1 MAFRS
6 VPRPSSPP
14 GAKASTEC
22 PYRARYS
29 RNQLGCAPCTEAKH
43 KSVVRFQSSVF
54 RQMKQN
60 ANLLA
65 SGKHVY
71 SLSISHNA
79 SERMLPRS
87 RRPIHRCTSTSG
99 QTWLTAARPETHQNL
114 IHTLNDRDARTHPLA
129 RTNAP
134 NGNIK
139 PHHRGIQC
147 AELLSSPWFTQ
158 SRPVNTN
165 STELVEANGI
175 EPMTSCLQSRRS
187 PS

>member
-6 VPRPSSPP
+6 VPRHSSPP

-43 KSVVRFQSSVF
+43 KSVVRFQSPVF

-114 IHTLNDRDARTHPLA
+114 IHTLNDRDARTRPLA
-129 RTNAP
+129 RTNTP

-139 PHHRGIQC
+139 PTIAGSMLRIVVF
-147 AELLSSPWFTQ
+147 SVV
-158 SRPVNTN
+158 RPIPV
-165 STELVEANGI
+165 STPTKKVGGG
-175 EPMTSCLQSRRS
+175 
-187 PS
+187 